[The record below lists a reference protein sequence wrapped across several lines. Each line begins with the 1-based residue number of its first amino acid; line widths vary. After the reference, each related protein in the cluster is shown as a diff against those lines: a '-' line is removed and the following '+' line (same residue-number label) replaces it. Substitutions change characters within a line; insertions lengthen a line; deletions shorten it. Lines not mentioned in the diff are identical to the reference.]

1 MFRPPRGPTATKFV
15 HPWAGP
21 MRIIDVTGCD
31 NFLTEREDTAEG
43 RVLFIAHVSF
53 LATYHQPEAIL
64 AQAAADIEAQLEYE
78 SQPEG
83 EVDAEAP
90 RETTEAT
97 AAAMHAVTTKR
108 TGKRPY
114 QAGDAEDAW
123 ERQSEKLVELRRR
136 QRRNKAGHYV
146 LEYELQPVRPTPGA
160 PNSDKQWV
168 SIIEYD
174 ELFEHDRVVED
185 SGFEEGV

>member
-21 MRIIDVTGCD
+21 MRIIDVAGYD
-31 NFLTEREDTAEG
+31 NFLIEREDTTGG
-43 RVLFIAHVSF
+43 REQFIAHVSF

-78 SQPEG
+78 SEPEG
-83 EVDAEAP
+83 EVDDEAS
-90 RETTEAT
+90 RETTGAT
-97 AAAMHAVTTKR
+97 AAAVHAVTTKR

-114 QAGDAEDAW
+114 RAGDAEDAW
-123 ERQSEKLVELRRR
+123 ERPSEKLVELRRR
-136 QRRNKAGHYV
+136 RRRNKAGHYV
-146 LEYELQPVRPTPGA
+146 LEYELKPVRPTPGA
-160 PNSDKQWV
+160 PDGVKRWV
-168 SIIEYD
+168 SITEYD